1 MKKRKP
7 LASLIGQPLAIELL
21 ETAIAVDRIAPA
33 YLFVGAKG
41 IGKAYAAQCFS
52 QMILIS
58 PQEDYVS
65 AKQKIIG
72 GNHPDFLWIEPTYN
86 HQGQIYTAKEA
97 EEKGLKRKTNPQ
109 IRIQQI
115 RQISEF
121 LGRPPLKSD
130 RAVVV
135 IDSAELMAE
144 SAGNALLKTL
154 EEPGKATIILI
165 APSTSSIL
173 TTLVSRCQIIPFS
186 RLSDKDLKIVLYR
199 EESAEILQYEQ
210 LIKLAQGCPGKA
222 IADWQKLQEIPKDL
236 LIKLT
241 KFSNNLIEG
250 FKLSQEITTNL
261 EVDTQM
267 WLADYLQSVYW
278 EKKRQSS
285 SIENLEKVK
294 KALKR
299 YIQPRL
305 VWDCFFL
312 SENKSINLG

>member
-7 LASLIGQPLAIELL
+7 LATLIGQPLAIELL

-41 IGKAYAAQCFS
+41 IGKAYAAKCFS
-52 QMILIS
+52 EMILIS

-65 AKQKIIG
+65 AKQKIRG

-130 RAVVV
+130 RAVVA

-165 APSTSSIL
+165 APSTNSIL

-241 KFSNNLIEG
+241 KFSDNLIEG

-299 YIQPRL
+299 YVQPRL